1 MVEQHY
7 NDLFWIINYISLAKY
22 NTIIK
27 NIILVKDMPPV
38 KDDLIRE
45 INCLDVSLIE
55 KSPAKGTALVDV
67 RACNKPVA
75 KVRWIYYF

>member
-1 MVEQHY
+1 
-7 NDLFWIINYISLAKY
+7 
-22 NTIIK
+22 
-27 NIILVKDMPPV
+27 MPPV

-45 INCLDVSLIE
+45 INCLDVNLTE

-75 KVRWIYYF
+75 KVRWNYYFCCVIKVMNTCICTL

>member
-1 MVEQHY
+1 
-7 NDLFWIINYISLAKY
+7 
-22 NTIIK
+22 
-27 NIILVKDMPPV
+27 MPPV

-75 KVRWIYYF
+75 KVR